1 MRSRKPYTNA
11 TFTHRVD
18 HEAGRHRPP
27 RAASEPARCGT
38 CGATYRR
45 RRWYP
50 ADAAGAADAA
60 DAAVATPM
68 AVVTCPACAR
78 IAQHMP
84 SGFLYLDGAFA
95 AAHRDEIEHL
105 LRAEAAR
112 AAEDNPTARI
122 VDWTRDPRHV
132 AVITTTTEH
141 LAQRL
146 GHALAKAFHGDVRY
160 DFSHENKL
168 ARVHWRRD

>member
-11 TFTHRVD
+11 TFTRRVD

-27 RAASEPARCGT
+27 RAASEPAVCGT
-38 CGATYRR
+38 CGAVYRQ

-50 ADAAGAADAA
+50 AGSETGVEAEPP
-60 DAAVATPM
+60 T
-68 AVVTCPACAR
+68 VVTCPACAR
-78 IAQHMP
+78 VAQHLP
-84 SGFLYLDGAFA
+84 SGFLYLDGAFV

-105 LRAEAAR
+105 LRAEADR

-122 VDWTRDPRHV
+122 MEWTRDPHHA
-132 AVITTTTEH
+132 AVVTTTTEH

-146 GHALAKAFHGDVRY
+146 GHALAKAFHGDIRY

-168 ARVHWRRD
+168 ARVYWSRD

>member
-27 RAASEPARCGT
+27 RAASEPRRCGS

-50 ADAAGAADAA
+50 AEPAGTGAS
-60 DAAVATPM
+60 AAVQA
-68 AVVTCPACAR
+68 AVETVTCPACAR
-78 IAQHMP
+78 IAQRLP
-84 SGFLYLDGAFA
+84 NGFLYLDGAFVE
-95 AAHRDEIEHL
+95 AHRDDIEHL
-105 LRAEAAR
+105 LRAEAGR
-112 AAEDNPTARI
+112 AGEDNPTAKI
-122 VDWTRDPRHV
+122 MEWTGDPHHV
-132 AVITTTTEH
+132 AVVTTTTEH
-141 LAQRL
+141 LAERL
-146 GHALAKAFHGDVRY
+146 GHALAKAYHGEVRY

-168 ARVHWRRD
+168 ARVYWRRD